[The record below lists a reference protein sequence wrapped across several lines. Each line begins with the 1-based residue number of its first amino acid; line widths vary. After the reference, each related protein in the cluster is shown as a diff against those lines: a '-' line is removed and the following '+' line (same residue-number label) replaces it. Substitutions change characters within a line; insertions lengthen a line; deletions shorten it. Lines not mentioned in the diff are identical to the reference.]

1 MQAPQ
6 SIQASGSMN
15 SMSVESSRGRMQSTG
30 QTGTQLASLQQFWV
44 MTKATALLLLDRRV
58 HHNWTSV

>member
-1 MQAPQ
+1 
-6 SIQASGSMN
+6 MN

-44 MTKATALLLLDRRV
+44 MTKATALLLYRPASIAYLD
-58 HHNWTSV
+58 TCLLC